1 MTRSY
6 RIEHRRDYISG
17 FDWRLL
23 LTGPSVGGY
32 GTLKDSFGGKFLNL
46 GDARLAGAV
55 FIATGKIPCHQTDE
69 DRADII
75 RQSEQHRIALSHP
88 QSEARAA

>member
-1 MTRSY
+1 MVTARQRSY
-6 RIEHRRDYISG
+6 RIETRRDYISG

-32 GTLKDSFGGKFLNL
+32 GTLKDSFGGKYQ
-46 GDARLAGAV
+46 DEEAARARGAIWV
-55 FIATGKIPCHQTDE
+55 ETGITPAFQTPE
-69 DRADII
+69 
-75 RQSEQHRIALSHP
+75 RIALSHP